1 MYAVDDLG
9 DAIDATR
16 EFLTPV
22 RAGTWLRLALVVFF
36 VGGAG
41 GGFPSFPGG
50 TGTSPD
56 TGPTEPGPTPGA
68 EPGPTLT
75 DGEVL
80 AAILAV
86 AGIVVAIAL
95 VFALIGSI
103 MEFVFFES
111 LREGEVHVR
120 RYSNRNVGKGLR
132 LFGFRVV
139 VGLLTAAVV
148 IGPFAALFMLGAFAD
163 GAFLAALFLL
173 IPLVLLVALVSA
185 VVGRFTTVFVAPIM
199 LLEGRGVLSAWR
211 RFWPTLRGEWKEYVV
226 YLLLVWVLRIAVGIG
241 VGIVAAFVAIV
252 AAIPFL
258 VVGAAL
264 VFGLGDVGFLLA
276 IPIGLLGLL
285 VIFLLVL
292 FVSVPVE
299 TYFRYYALL
308 LLGDTNPDLDLV
320 PEQRATI
327 RGDGGDRGG
336 DGDGD
341 DRRGAGP
348 GNGGDTPGAGDES
361 TGWDDSRDRD
371 DRSSTDDEDWHW

>member
-22 RAGTWLRLALVVFF
+22 RAGMWLRLALVVFF
-36 VGGAG
+36 VGGAS
-41 GGFPSFPGG
+41 GGFPSVPGG

-56 TGPTEPGPTPGA
+56 TGPTDPGPAPGP
-68 EPGPTLT
+68 EPTLT
-75 DGEVL
+75 DGE
-80 AAILAV
+80 ILATILV
-86 AGIVVAIAL
+86 IVGIVVAIAL

-111 LREGEVHVR
+111 LRNGEVHLR

-139 VGLLTAAVV
+139 VGLLTAALVL
-148 IGPFAALFMLGAFAD
+148 GPFAALFLLGGFGD
-163 GAFLAALFLL
+163 GTFVAALFLL
-173 IPLVLLVALVSA
+173 IPVVILVALVSA

-199 LLEGRGVLSAWR
+199 LLEERGVLSAWR
-211 RFWPTLRGEWKEYVV
+211 RFWPTFRGNWTEYVV

-241 VGIVAAFVAIV
+241 VGLVAAFVAVV

-276 IPIGLLGLL
+276 VPVGLLGLL
-285 VIFLLVL
+285 VVLVL
-292 FVSVPVE
+292 VLLVSVPIE

-320 PEQRATI
+320 PEQRAAI
-327 RGDGGDRGG
+327 RGDGGEDDGDRGW
-336 DGDGD
+336 D
-341 DRRGAGP
+341 AGP
-348 GNGGDTPGAGDES
+348 EDGGDTPGAGDEPA
-361 TGWDDSRDRD
+361 GRDDSRDRD
-371 DRSSTDDEDWHW
+371 DRSSTDDEDDWHW